1 MTAEEYLALPRVA
14 VAIVRN
20 TQTHYFDREVIAMAG
35 IMRIRRSHGIL
46 GGTLV
51 ALLGI
56 WGALVPFV
64 GPYFH
69 YAYTPDNAWTYDHGR
84 LLLEI
89 LPGAAALFGGI
100 LLIYARSRHLA
111 LFGALLGILSGA
123 WFALG
128 NVVAP
133 LWTNAAPAGVP
144 ASATTFM
151 RTMEQIGFF
160 TGLGIV
166 LVLVSAAVAGRVTAV
181 PRLVTRP
188 PVIPAQPVS
197 TEDSDVEDSD
207 VEDTRVIS

>member
-1 MTAEEYLALPRVA
+1 
-14 VAIVRN
+14 
-20 TQTHYFDREVIAMAG
+20 MAG

-46 GGTLV
+46 GGTLI

-69 YAYTPDNAWTYDHGR
+69 YAYTPDKAWTYDHGR
-84 LLLEI
+84 LLLEV
-89 LPGAAALFGGI
+89 LPGAAAFFGGV
-100 LLIYARSRHLA
+100 LLVYAMSRHLA

-128 NVVAP
+128 GVFAP
-133 LWTNAAPAGVP
+133 LWSSSSTPAGVP

-151 RTMEQIGFF
+151 RIMEQIGFF

-166 LVLVSAAVAGRVTAV
+166 LVLLSAAVAGRITAV
-181 PRLVTRP
+181 PRLVTEP
-188 PVIPAQPVS
+188 TVIPAQPTLTDVPAQRS
-197 TEDSDVEDSD
+197 SWWRRQPTSAENLDDADDVE
-207 VEDTRVIS
+207 ETRVVS

>member
-1 MTAEEYLALPRVA
+1 
-14 VAIVRN
+14 
-20 TQTHYFDREVIAMAG
+20 MAG

-46 GGTLV
+46 GGTLI

-69 YAYTPDNAWTYDHGR
+69 YAYTPDKAWTYDHGR
-84 LLLEI
+84 LLLEV
-89 LPGAAALFGGI
+89 LPGAAAFVGGV
-100 LLIYARSRHLA
+100 LLIYAMSRHLA

-128 NVVAP
+128 NVFVP
-133 LWTNAAPAGVP
+133 LWTNNPAPAGVP
-144 ASATTFM
+144 ASATAFM
-151 RTMEQIGFF
+151 RIMEQIGFF

-166 LVLVSAAVAGRVTAV
+166 LVLLSAAVAGRITAV
-181 PRLVTRP
+181 PRLVTEP

-197 TEDSDVEDSD
+197 VDDDAQPTRPNWLRRRSASVETTDD
-207 VEDTRVIS
+207 ADDAEKTRVIS

>member
-1 MTAEEYLALPRVA
+1 
-14 VAIVRN
+14 
-20 TQTHYFDREVIAMAG
+20 MAG

-46 GGTLV
+46 GGTLI

-69 YAYTPDNAWTYDHGR
+69 YAYTPDKAWTYDHGR

-89 LPGAAALFGGI
+89 LPGAAALFGGM
-100 LLIYARSRHLA
+100 LLIYAMSRHLA
-111 LFGALLGILSGA
+111 LFGALLGVLAGA

-133 LWTNAAPAGVP
+133 LWTKAAPAGVP

-151 RTMEQIGFF
+151 QTMEQIGFF

-166 LVLVSAAVAGRVTAV
+166 LVLISAAVAGRITAV
-181 PRLVTRP
+181 PRLVTEP
-188 PVIPAQPVS
+188 TVIPAQPVS
-197 TEDSDVEDSD
+197 NEDADDVEA
-207 VEDTRVIS
+207 TRVIS

>member
-1 MTAEEYLALPRVA
+1 
-14 VAIVRN
+14 
-20 TQTHYFDREVIAMAG
+20 MAG

-46 GGTLV
+46 GGTLI

-69 YAYTPDNAWTYDHGR
+69 YAYTPDKAWTYDHGR

-89 LPGAAALFGGI
+89 LPGAAAFLGGV
-100 LLIYARSRHLA
+100 LLIYAMSRHLA
-111 LFGALLGILSGA
+111 LFGALLGILAGA

-128 NVVAP
+128 NVFVP
-133 LWTNAAPAGVP
+133 LWTSNPAPAGVP

-151 RTMEQIGFF
+151 RIMEQIGFF

-166 LVLVSAAVAGRVTAV
+166 LVLLSAAVAGRITAV
-181 PRLVTRP
+181 PRLVTEP
-188 PVIPAQPVS
+188 PVIPAQPTS
-197 TEDSDVEDSD
+197 TMVDAQSTRSGWFRRQPASVENADD
-207 VEDTRVIS
+207 ADEVEETRVIS

>member
-1 MTAEEYLALPRVA
+1 
-14 VAIVRN
+14 
-20 TQTHYFDREVIAMAG
+20 MAG

-46 GGTLV
+46 GGTLI

-69 YAYTPDNAWTYDHGR
+69 YAYTPDKAWTYDHGR

-89 LPGAAALFGGI
+89 LPGAAAFLGGV
-100 LLIYARSRHLA
+100 LLVYAMSRHLA

-123 WFALG
+123 WFTLG
-128 NVVAP
+128 NVFVP
-133 LWTNAAPAGVP
+133 LWTTNPSPAGVP

-151 RTMEQIGFF
+151 RIMEQVGFF

-166 LVLVSAAVAGRVTAV
+166 LVLLSAAVAGRITAV
-181 PRLVTRP
+181 PRLVTEP
-188 PVIPAQPVS
+188 PVIPAQPTSDEVS
-197 TEDSDVEDSD
+197 DQRTRSSWWRRQPTSVESTDDADDVEK
-207 VEDTRVIS
+207 TRVIS